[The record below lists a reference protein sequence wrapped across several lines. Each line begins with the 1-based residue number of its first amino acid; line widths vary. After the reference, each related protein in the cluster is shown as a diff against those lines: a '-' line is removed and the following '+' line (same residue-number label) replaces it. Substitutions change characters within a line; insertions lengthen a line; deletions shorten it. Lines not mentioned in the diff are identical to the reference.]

1 MLFLRQRLINEC
13 VNMCPSLNDLHV
25 FISIFISFRLID
37 VPHQESP
44 LLITQSIQHTS
55 VYIGAAKS
63 CCVWISFEKK
73 CVHSKFSPH
82 RMFGKHRLFQTKLPP
97 HLRSDRSWFEYIRN
111 LNIILDFASI
121 LLSFSAS
128 FSHQQLTE
136 THGLIFG
143 PFRCFCIANTWESAW
158 RHDPCRE
165 QLTHNREPIPLLWGR
180 LTTSL
185 PLPTELL
192 TPEIRPLCIHILHR
206 HRKWQ
211 NTQRYTNTHT
221 HTQVTP
227 LQCTCK
233 HTGQCTWICMQTHTI
248 SMTISIF
255 RRSASEIQIV
265 IIIISRSVLPSRAA
279 ASGFTCSRSRMRKH
293 MSWAQQ

>member
-1 MLFLRQRLINEC
+1 MCKYVPVFKRLARLHFYLHFLSSNRRTS
-13 VNMCPSLNDLHV
+13 P
-25 FISIFISFRLID
+25 
-37 VPHQESP
+37 ESP

-111 LNIILDFASI
+111 LNIILDFAST

>member
-1 MLFLRQRLINEC
+1 MCKYVPVFKRLARLHFYLHFLSSNRRTS
-13 VNMCPSLNDLHV
+13 P
-25 FISIFISFRLID
+25 
-37 VPHQESP
+37 ESP

-111 LNIILDFASI
+111 LNIILDFAST

-143 PFRCFCIANTWESAW
+143 PFAVFALQIHENLHGDMTPAENSWHTIVNQSHSSEAVWRHHFLCRLNFSPLRSVPFVYTFCIDTGSG
-158 RHDPCRE
+158 R
-165 QLTHNREPIPLLWGR
+165 THSG
-180 LTTSL
+180 
-185 PLPTELL
+185 
-192 TPEIRPLCIHILHR
+192 
-206 HRKWQ
+206 
-211 NTQRYTNTHT
+211 TQTHT
-221 HTQVTP
+221 HTNTQVTP